1 MIKSPSVPGRDYEQS
16 HPFIDFRLDLR
27 ETAAGTWA
35 LLGEAKSKSE
45 HIAQAL
51 LSPQASTELMQ
62 VYLAKGFLATTA
74 IEGNTLSEDE
84 ARAVLDGTL
93 SLPPSREY
101 LAHEIE
107 NVIAAYNEAKDELS
121 ADPELPLSVERLM
134 RYNEMILS
142 GLELEEGVVPGELR
156 RHSVVVGRYRAVP
169 AADCEHLVERLCEWL
184 NGDDF
189 AAPPE
194 APELAAP
201 LAIVKAVAAHLYLAW
216 IHPFGDGN
224 GRTARLLELQILLG
238 AGFPLATCQL
248 LSNHY
253 SQTRTEYYRQLD
265 AASRRGSESGFI
277 AYAIRGFVDQL
288 REQLDLIWR
297 QQFEDRWEQHVYQR
311 FGELRGQ
318 SDQRRLRL
326 VLAVSR
332 ETWRR
337 GTPVPRRDL
346 ATLTPQLARAYAT
359 KTDKTLTRD
368 LNAIVQLGL
377 LRREKAGLSPT
388 DDAILGLRQGIRGVL
403 SD

>member
-1 MIKSPSVPGRDYEQS
+1 MAERAYEQS
-16 HPFIDFRLDLR
+16 HSFVDFHLDLR
-27 ETAAGTWA
+27 DMAAGTWA

-45 HIAQAL
+45 HIGRAL
-51 LSPQASTELMQ
+51 LSPQASGELMQ

-74 IEGNTLSEDE
+74 IEGNTLSEEE
-84 ARAVLDGTL
+84 ARAVLEGTL

-107 NVIAAYNEAKDELS
+107 NVITAYNEARKELD
-121 ADPELPLSVERLM
+121 ADPDAPFSTERLM
-134 RYNEMILS
+134 RYNRTILD

-156 RHSVVVGRYRAVP
+156 RHSVAVGRYRAVP
-169 AADCEHLVERLCEWL
+169 AADCRHLVDRLCEWL

-189 AAPPE
+189 NPPAG
-194 APELAAP
+194 APELGAP

-224 GRTARLLELQILLG
+224 GRTARLLELRILLS

-253 SQTRTEYYRQLD
+253 NQTRTEYYRQLD
-265 AASRRGSESGFI
+265 AASSRGSEAGFI
-277 AYAIRGFVDQL
+277 AYAVRGFVDQL
-288 REQLDLIWR
+288 REQLNVIWR

-311 FGELRGQ
+311 FGELRGH

-332 ETWRR
+332 AAWRR
-337 GTPVPRRDL
+337 GAPVPRREL
-346 ATLTPQLARAYAT
+346 ATLTPQLARDYAT
-359 KTDKTLTRD
+359 KTGKTITRD
-368 LNAIVQLGL
+368 LNAIAALGL
-377 LRREKAGLSPT
+377 LHREKAGLAPA
-388 DDAILGLRQGIRGVL
+388 DEAILGLRQGIRGVL
-403 SD
+403 SA

>member
-1 MIKSPSVPGRDYEQS
+1 MARRAYEKSHS
-16 HPFIDFRLDLR
+16 FIDFRLDLR
-27 ETAAGTWA
+27 ETTAGTWA

-45 HIAQAL
+45 HIGRAL

-74 IEGNTLSEDE
+74 IEGNTLSEEE
-84 ARAVLDGTL
+84 ARAVLEGTL

-101 LAHEIE
+101 LAREIE
-107 NVIAAYNEAKDELS
+107 NVIAAYNEARDELS
-121 ADPELPLSVERLM
+121 ADPDVPFSTERLM
-134 RYNEMILS
+134 RYNQAILS
-142 GLELEEGVVPGELR
+142 GLKLEEGVVPGELR

-169 AADCEHLVERLCEWL
+169 AADCEYLVDRLCEWL

-189 AAPPE
+189 EAPTE
-194 APELAAP
+194 APELGAP
-201 LAIVKAVAAHLYLAW
+201 LAIVKAAAAHLYLAW

-253 SQTRTEYYRQLD
+253 NQTRTEYYRQLD
-265 AASRRGSESGFI
+265 AAGRQGSEVGFI
-277 AYAIRGFVDQL
+277 AYAVGGFVDQL
-288 REQLDLIWR
+288 RDQLDVIWR
-297 QQFEDRWEQHVYQR
+297 QQFEDRWEQYVYQR
-311 FGELRGQ
+311 FGELRAQ

-332 ETWRR
+332 EAWQREAAI
-337 GTPVPRRDL
+337 PRREL
-346 ATLTPQLARAYAT
+346 ATLTPQLAQAYAT

-368 LNAIVQLGL
+368 LNAISKLGL
-377 LRREKAGLSPT
+377 LHREKSGWMPA
-388 DDAILGLRQGIRGVL
+388 DQAILGLRRGIRGVL